1 MYDLFRAYVTLF
13 RRISVFLLYMFA
25 VVFHVASY
33 QLFSDGNYYQ
43 FAIFGIGA
51 PIAAVILHIILN
63 KLLLRFELRDGK
75 KYEEIRLRQ
84 PGRFF

>member
-33 QLFSDGNYYQ
+33 QLFNDGNYYQ

-84 PGRFF
+84 PGRFL